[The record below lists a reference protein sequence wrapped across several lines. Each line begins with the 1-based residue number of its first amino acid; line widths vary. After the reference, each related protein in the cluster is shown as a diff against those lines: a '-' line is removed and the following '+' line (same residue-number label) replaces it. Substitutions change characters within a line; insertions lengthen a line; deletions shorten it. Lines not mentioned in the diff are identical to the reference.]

1 MLDWFMVLAP
11 IKCHWTSQ
19 GHWDSLWFTGTDWI
33 HLGSPQGLWNQEHR
47 WCWKKLH
54 DVSVCGTGVREKQ
67 NCFFVFHAVRGN
79 SKEIRVS
86 DNDCAD
92 VTCCH
97 SCLCMWSLAN
107 RGYWRETWYFCHKN
121 VCDLLPFHFLPR
133 PLRQPTQSSCVQ
145 NTEQRYRVSLLSF
158 PRWLMQ
164 LCNASAWALWE
175 SHSIPER

>member
-1 MLDWFMVLAP
+1 MLDCFMVLAP
-11 IKCHWTSQ
+11 IKCQWTLQ

-33 HLGSPQGLWNQEHR
+33 HLGSPQGLWNQELR
-47 WCWKKLH
+47 WCLKKLH
-54 DVSVCGTGVREKQ
+54 NVSVCGTGIREKQ

-79 SKEIRVS
+79 SKEIGVS

-121 VCDLLPFHFLPR
+121 VCDLLPFHFLP
-133 PLRQPTQSSCVQ
+133 PTPQAANPKLIRSEHRAKV
-145 NTEQRYRVSLLSF
+145 
-158 PRWLMQ
+158 
-164 LCNASAWALWE
+164 
-175 SHSIPER
+175 